1 MTEYIHAYNGILF
14 SYSKGRNPATCNNM
28 DRPWGIMLNEISQTV
43 KDKYTALAEKYI
55 FHNILWKTGKNFL
68 DNQ

>member
-1 MTEYIHAYNGILF
+1 MTEYIHAYNGVLF
-14 SYSKGRNPATCNNM
+14 SYRKGRNPATCNHM

-43 KDKYTALAEKYI
+43 KDKYIGLAEKYI